1 MNPPEWESLIRRLT
15 AVALGWFG
23 QRNCRGDE
31 AVLPGTGASAQDLAY
46 NALLEF
52 LKNQHR
58 YHVKSDEDRF
68 RLIVTIMKRDF
79 FDMVRPR
86 REHSRTVI
94 LDAEHDGGLS
104 ERLAEEKDMR
114 DVSAAV
120 DVASEAKR
128 LYPLAEGEQPLIDFI
143 DAAAE
148 FGHLKREEIADL
160 IGVTPGELTNMG
172 KKLRYR
178 QARPQQHKRARKAEG
193 GRNAEA

>member
-1 MNPPEWESLIRRLT
+1 MNSPDWESLLKRLT

-23 QRNCRGDE
+23 QRNCHGEE
-31 AVLPGTGASAQDLAY
+31 AVLPGTGTSAQDLAY

-58 YHVKSDEDRF
+58 YRVKSDEDRF
-68 RLIVTIMKRDF
+68 RLTVTIMKRDF
-79 FDMVRPR
+79 FDMVKPR
-86 REHSRTVI
+86 REYSRTVI
-94 LDAEHDGGLS
+94 LDAAYDGGLS
-104 ERLAEEKDMR
+104 QRLAEEEDTR
-114 DVSAAV
+114 NVSAAA

-128 LYPLAEGEQPLIDFI
+128 FYHLAEGEQLLIDFI

-160 IGVTPGELTNMG
+160 IGVTPGELTNMQ

-178 QARPQQHKRARKAEG
+178 QARPHPHVRARKAEG
-193 GRNAEA
+193 GSNA

>member
-1 MNPPEWESLIRRLT
+1 MNSPDWESLISRLM

-23 QRNCRGDE
+23 QRNCRGE
-31 AVLPGTGASAQDLAY
+31 ETVLPGTGTSAQDLAY

-52 LKNQHR
+52 LKNQHKYR
-58 YHVKSDEDRF
+58 VKSDEDRF
-68 RLIVTIMKRDF
+68 RLSVTIMKRDF
-79 FDMVRPR
+79 FDMVKAGC
-86 REHSRTVI
+86 EHSRTVI

-104 ERLAEEKDMR
+104 ERLAGEEDMR
-114 DVSAAV
+114 SVSAAA

-128 LYPLAEGEQPLIDFI
+128 FYHLAEGEQPLIDFI

-160 IGVTPGELTNMG
+160 IGVTPSELTNMQ

-178 QARPQQHKRARKAEG
+178 QARPQRRERAPKAEG
-193 GRNAEA
+193 GRNAQT